1 MPFLFPGVS
10 SRIQAA
16 ALALPGTALAL
27 SSAMTVSR
35 RSILA
40 GGLLTS
46 TAWALGLR
54 AQEPR
59 IPTEANIEGPY
70 YRAGAPFRTKLAE
83 GLKGEPLRIGGRV
96 LGLDGRPLAGALL
109 DVWQA
114 DREGAYDLTS
124 DAFVLRGRL
133 RADAEGRYAFDTIM
147 PGQYDLGEAKR
158 PAHIHCKISAEGRP
172 TLTTQIYFKG
182 DPWLARD
189 PFVRPSLVIP
199 ASDQAGTFDIV
210 LSEKR

>member
-1 MPFLFPGVS
+1 MRL
-10 SRIQAA
+10 
-16 ALALPGTALAL
+16 T
-27 SSAMTVSR
+27 R
-35 RSILA
+35 RAILT
-40 GGLLTS
+40 GGALTS

-54 AQEPR
+54 AQEAR
-59 IPTEANIEGPY
+59 TPTEANIEGPY

-83 GLKGEPLRIGGRV
+83 GLQGDPLRIGGRV
-96 LGLDGRPLAGALL
+96 LGPDGLPLAGAVV

-133 RADAEGRYAFDTIM
+133 RADAEGRYAIDTIM

-158 PAHIHCKISAEGRP
+158 PSHIHYKISAPGHAE
-172 TLTTQIYFKG
+172 LTTQLYFKG

-189 PFVRPSLVIP
+189 PFVRKSLIIE
-199 ASDQAGTFDIV
+199 ASNKSGTFDIV